1 LTILWYNYQN
11 KKIRQKRN
19 MDELELEQK
28 EEKITSEYRD
38 FLSEVRKA
46 FDRHCDK
53 IKLAAAKKL
62 EVIPKEN
69 EDGRQKVLDEQKA
82 ELDKTLAELKQL
94 LAKREAEVRVQL
106 EEIASMRERKEFS
119 FDDELAKVEAPERK
133 HIA

>member
-1 LTILWYNYQN
+1 
-11 KKIRQKRN
+11 